1 MKSWQIKKSKEIY
14 FRYSNNNKEMF
25 IYIYNNS
32 KLYLELVVFQLKNF
46 NKYTYMLGKDK
57 IKKFM
62 GKN

>member
-1 MKSWQIKKSKEIY
+1 
-14 FRYSNNNKEMF
+14 MF